1 MTLLVRQLEIADIDQ
16 IDQVLIAAFQ
26 ESSFK
31 DELKFCL
38 KLQPNGWL
46 IAQKDQAM
54 LGMVGA
60 INYGSVAQVG
70 LMAVHPAFQG
80 QGIGRILLG
89 SLLKQLDQ
97 QNCPVIRLEASAAGV
112 GLYSKFGFG
121 KYKTTQVFTYC
132 QCDLPLFVSQQ
143 IVPLQLH
150 HLPALSVLDTPI
162 FGSNRQ
168 VLFSLLLQELSD
180 RAFITYDQAGKIV
193 GYLFAQSNL
202 IGPWVA
208 ITPKAAERLLVAA
221 LSLPFNVPP
230 VVIAPD
236 DNPFVRQLLLTY
248 GFRSPQTASHC
259 HMIRGKITLGQR
271 CNVYGLAHFSL
282 G

>member
-1 MTLLVRQLEIADIDQ
+1 MTLLVRQLGIVDIDQ
-16 IDQVLIAAFQ
+16 VDQVLIAAFQ
-26 ESSFK
+26 ENSFK

-38 KLQPNGWL
+38 KLQPDGWFV
-46 IAQKDQAM
+46 AQKDQVM

-60 INYGSVAQVG
+60 VNYGSVAQVG
-70 LMAVHPAFQG
+70 LMAVHPTFQG
-80 QGIGRILLG
+80 QGIGRALLR

-97 QNCPVIRLEASAAGV
+97 QNCPTIRLEASAAGV
-112 GLYSKFGFG
+112 GLYSKFGFK

-143 IVPLQLH
+143 IVALQLH
-150 HLPALSVLDTPI
+150 HLPALSVFDTPI
-162 FGSNRQ
+162 FGGSRK
-168 VLFSLLLQELSD
+168 VLFNLLLQEFGD
-180 RAFITYDQAGKIV
+180 RAFIAYDKAGKIV

-208 ITPKAAERLLVAA
+208 ITPQAAERLLVAA
-221 LSLPFNVPP
+221 LSLPFNVSP

-248 GFRSPQTASHC
+248 GFRSAQSASHC